1 MDEYLQV
8 LDPSKQWVRDRL
20 VNVLN
25 EEGVVPSFSEAAVR
39 LLALTQNP
47 NTSVEEL
54 SGVIA
59 LDPGLA
65 TRCLQVA
72 SSVAFAARPID
83 SVEQAIMMIGVRQ
96 IRRIA
101 LSVGTIDT
109 FAHFKLKIDWKRF
122 WLHNILVARLS
133 DKLASTFREC
143 SGLEYLAGLL
153 HDIGK
158 LIIERFFPREFEQI
172 VLGAY
177 AKECS
182 HAAMERELLG
192 IDHTQIGA
200 AMCELL
206 EVHNHLRN
214 AIRFHH
220 DPLNRRHRADAAGDG
235 GFLAACVS
243 VADQLAN
250 SGSPYF
256 ADAAG
261 IAGPVEKKPE
271 WLFLCT
277 LAHPGRFDLNLP
289 SEIEQ
294 AQSDLQAFA

>member
-20 VNVLN
+20 LKILN
-25 EEGVVPSFSEAAVR
+25 EEGVVPSFSEAALR
-39 LLALTQNP
+39 LVSLTQNP
-47 NTSVEEL
+47 DVSVEDL
-54 SGVIA
+54 ANVIA

-83 SVEQAIMMIGVRQ
+83 SVDQAIMMIGIRQ

-133 DKLASTFREC
+133 DKIASTFREC

-158 LIIERFFPREFEQI
+158 LIIERFFPREFDQI

-192 IDHTQIGA
+192 IDHMQIGA
-200 AMCELL
+200 AMCQLL
-206 EVHNHLRN
+206 RVHNHLRH

-220 DPLNRRHRADAAGDG
+220 DPLNRQHRSDPNGDG
-235 GFLAACVS
+235 GFLAASVS

-256 ADAAG
+256 ADAAA
-261 IAGPVEKKPE
+261 IAGPLETKPE
-271 WLFLCT
+271 WVFLCT
-277 LAHPGRFDLNLP
+277 LAHPGHFDLSLQA
-289 SEIEQ
+289 EIDQ
-294 AQSDLQAFA
+294 AKSDLQAFA